1 MPDIFRLCMKIYKD
15 LDYVKP
21 HSVREQYEMYL
32 LHLNDKGFQ
41 YKNGKNAKGED
52 IYIASVPYLLKVDKS
67 KA

>member
-1 MPDIFRLCMKIYKD
+1 
-15 LDYVKP
+15 
-21 HSVREQYEMYL
+21 MYL